1 MEITMI
7 AALDEGGGL
16 GKAGRMP
23 WHCPADLR
31 QFQAYTMGKPL
42 LMGRKTAEPLRR
54 RLSGRQLIIQS
65 RTMKDPD
72 FPVVRTV
79 NEALA
84 WMVEHPEYDELVIG
98 GGGEI
103 YALWLPYAAHLRISR
118 IAGRFDCD
126 TFFPKWD
133 PQEWICRKQS
143 EEDGFLLEEW
153 DRTKRIITR

>member
-7 AALDEGGGL
+7 AARDEVGGL

-31 QFQAYTMGKPL
+31 QFQAYTMEKPL

-65 RTMKDPD
+65 RTVKDPD

>member
-1 MEITMI
+1 
-7 AALDEGGGL
+7 
-16 GKAGRMP
+16 
-23 WHCPADLR
+23 
-31 QFQAYTMGKPL
+31 MGKPL

-54 RLSGRQLIIQS
+54 RLLGRQLIIQS

-84 WMVEHPEYDELVIG
+84 WMAARPEFDELVIG

-153 DRTKRIITR
+153 DRTKL

>member
-7 AALDEGGGL
+7 AALDEVGGL

-54 RLSGRQLIIQS
+54 RLWGRQLIIQS

-84 WMVEHPEYDELVIG
+84 WM
-98 GGGEI
+98 
-103 YALWLPYAAHLRISR
+103 AARRPVPSAR
-118 IAGRFDCD
+118 C
-126 TFFPKWD
+126 
-133 PQEWICRKQS
+133 
-143 EEDGFLLEEW
+143 
-153 DRTKRIITR
+153 